1 METIENRIPVDI
13 DREMRTAYLD
23 YAMSVIV
30 GRALPDVR
38 DGLKPVHRRILYTM
52 HEMGME
58 WNRPYKKSARVVGDV
73 MGKYHPHGD
82 AAIYETMVR
91 MAQDFSL
98 RYPLIDGQG
107 NFGSVDGDAPA
118 AMRYTEVRMSKLTQ
132 ELLRDIGRE
141 TVEFGP
147 NYDDSLTEP
156 HCLPARL
163 PNLLVNGSSGIAVG
177 MATNIPPHNLGEV
190 IDALVHLLENPE
202 ATVKH
207 LMRFIK
213 GPDFPT
219 AGIITGVEG
228 IRAAYLEGRGIIKV
242 RARAIIERPTSKR
255 AKAAIVVTELPYQ
268 VNKAKVVE
276 RIAEL
281 VRDKKVEGIVDLKD
295 ESSREGMRIVVQ
307 VRDEDYAEVILNQ
320 LYAHTQMEATFGII
334 MLALVDNQPRVLDL
348 KEICQH
354 FLDHRRAVVVRRAQY
369 ELRRAEE
376 KAHVLEGLAKA
387 VERLDEVIALIR
399 AAADPEAAR
408 AGLKELLTIDDR
420 QAQAILDLRLQRLT
434 ALERDKILADLEETL
449 GLIRD
454 YIRLLKSEKRQRQL
468 IKEELVEV
476 RDAYADPRQTE
487 IVKAVEILSVED
499 LIVEED
505 MVVTISHH
513 GYIKRNPASLY
524 RRQRRGG
531 KGIRAASTREE
542 DFVEQL
548 TVASTHA
555 TFLFFTT
562 AGRVYWKK
570 VHEIPQASRAA
581 KGKAIVNFLNLQPGE
596 GISAVVPVREFNA
609 DRYLVMVTRKGI
621 IKRTALEAYAN
632 PRKGG
637 IIACTL
643 DKGDELMA
651 VRMTDGNQ
659 DLFLATKKGMCIRFP
674 ESDVRAIGRTARG
687 VRAIRLGKRDEVVG
701 AEVVAPG
708 SFILTVT
715 EKGFGKRTVED
726 GYRAQRRG
734 GKGVIDIKTTKRNG
748 PVVGVRQVSGDDEVM
763 IITSE
768 GIMIRSPVTDFR
780 PIGRNTL
787 GVNLMNI
794 GKGDRVVAVARL
806 EEPEEPEENEG
817 AEEAEGD

>member
-1 METIENRIPVDI
+1 METIENRILVDI

-91 MAQDFSL
+91 MAQGFSL

-487 IVKAVEILSVED
+487 IVKAVETLSVED

-531 KGIRAASTREE
+531 KGVRAASTREE

-609 DRYLVMVTRKGI
+609 DRYLAMVTRKGI

-687 VRAIRLGKRDEVVG
+687 VRAIRLGKGDEVVG

-715 EKGFGKRTVED
+715 EKGFGKRTVEG

-734 GKGVIDIKTTKRNG
+734 GKGVIDIKTTRRNG

-780 PIGRNTL
+780 PIGRNTQ

-806 EEPEEPEENEG
+806 EEPEENEG

>member
-147 NYDDSLTEP
+147 NYDESLTEP

-715 EKGFGKRTVED
+715 ERGFGKRTVED

>member
-1 METIENRIPVDI
+1 METIENRILVDI

-91 MAQDFSL
+91 MAQGFSL

-449 GLIRD
+449 GHIRD

-468 IKEELVEV
+468 IKEELVEL

-487 IVKAVEILSVED
+487 IVKAVEALSVED

-531 KGIRAASTREE
+531 KGVRAASTREE

-687 VRAIRLGKRDEVVG
+687 VRAIRLGKGDEVVG

-715 EKGFGKRTVED
+715 EKGFGKRTVEG

-734 GKGVIDIKTTKRNG
+734 GKGVIDIKTTRRNG

-780 PIGRNTL
+780 PIGRNTQ

>member
-268 VNKAKVVE
+268 VNKAKLVE

-295 ESSREGMRIVVQ
+295 ESSREGMRVVVQ

-687 VRAIRLGKRDEVVG
+687 VRAIRLGKGDEVVG

-806 EEPEEPEENEG
+806 EEPEENEG

>member
-1 METIENRIPVDI
+1 METIENRILVDI

-219 AGIITGVEG
+219 GGIITGVEG

-449 GLIRD
+449 GHIRD

-468 IKEELVEV
+468 IKEELVEL

-487 IVKAVEILSVED
+487 IVKAVETLSVED

-531 KGIRAASTREE
+531 KGVRAASTREE

-570 VHEIPQASRAA
+570 VHE
-581 KGKAIVNFLNLQPGE
+581 
-596 GISAVVPVREFNA
+596 
-609 DRYLVMVTRKGI
+609 
-621 IKRTALEAYAN
+621 
-632 PRKGG
+632 
-637 IIACTL
+637 
-643 DKGDELMA
+643 
-651 VRMTDGNQ
+651 
-659 DLFLATKKGMCIRFP
+659 
-674 ESDVRAIGRTARG
+674 
-687 VRAIRLGKRDEVVG
+687 
-701 AEVVAPG
+701 
-708 SFILTVT
+708 
-715 EKGFGKRTVED
+715 
-726 GYRAQRRG
+726 
-734 GKGVIDIKTTKRNG
+734 
-748 PVVGVRQVSGDDEVM
+748 
-763 IITSE
+763 
-768 GIMIRSPVTDFR
+768 
-780 PIGRNTL
+780 
-787 GVNLMNI
+787 
-794 GKGDRVVAVARL
+794 
-806 EEPEEPEENEG
+806 
-817 AEEAEGD
+817 

>member
-1 METIENRIPVDI
+1 METIENRILVDI

-118 AMRYTEVRMSKLTQ
+118 AMRYTEVRMSKIAQ

-219 AGIITGVEG
+219 RGIITGVEG

-376 KAHVLEGLAKA
+376 KAHLLEGLAKA

-449 GLIRD
+449 GHIRD

-468 IKEELVEV
+468 IKEELVEL

-487 IVKAVEILSVED
+487 IVKAVETLSVED

-505 MVVTISHH
+505 MVVTISHN

-531 KGIRAASTREE
+531 KGVRAASTREE

-651 VRMTDGNQ
+651 VRMTDGSQ

-687 VRAIRLGKRDEVVG
+687 VRAIRLGKGDEVVG

-715 EKGFGKRTVED
+715 EKGFGKRTVEG

-734 GKGVIDIKTTKRNG
+734 GKGVIDIKTTRRNG

-780 PIGRNTL
+780 PIGRNTQ

-794 GKGDRVVAVARL
+794 G
-806 EEPEEPEENEG
+806 
-817 AEEAEGD
+817 

>member
-163 PNLLVNGSSGIAVG
+163 PNLLVNGPSGIAVG

-643 DKGDELMA
+643 DKGDELMV